1 MGNKKLGAAPAEAV
15 TKYGS
20 EAEELGLSR
29 IEYIRKCIEVGRLV
43 FQTSGEIDIER
54 LRNLSEGAGAASF
67 DSSLETTEGDLTEAI
82 LSNLPVDEHR
92 ALTKEEVRTAVFG
105 TEDEQRK
112 QITKALKQLRKQDKI
127 RPLVDDGYIKT
138 NE

>member
-1 MGNKKLGAAPAEAV
+1 MGKKNLGQAPTEVV
-15 TKYGS
+15 TKYDS

-29 IEYIRKCIEVGRLV
+29 GEYIRKCIEVGRLI
-43 FQTSGEIDIER
+43 FQSSGEMNIER
-54 LRNLSEGAGAASF
+54 LRNLSEGSGAVSV
-67 DSSLETTEGDLTEAI
+67 DSSLETTEGDLTRAI

-105 TEDEQRK
+105 TEDEQRE
-112 QITKALKQLRKQDKI
+112 QITEALKQLRQQDKI

>member
-1 MGNKKLGAAPAEAV
+1 MGRKSLGDAPAEVV
-15 TKYGS
+15 TKYDS

-43 FQTSGEIDIER
+43 FQSSGEIDIER
-54 LRNLSEGAGAASF
+54 LRNLSEASGVTSF
-67 DSSLETTEGDLTEAI
+67 DSSLETTEGDLTGTI

-105 TEDEQRK
+105 TEDEQRE
-112 QITKALKQLRKQDKI
+112 QITEALKQLSQQDKI

-138 NE
+138 DE

>member
-1 MGNKKLGAAPAEAV
+1 MGKKNVGYAPAEAV
-15 TKYGS
+15 IKYDS

-29 IEYIRKCIEVGRLV
+29 SEYIRKCIEVGRLV
-43 FQTSGEIDIER
+43 FRSSGEMDIER
-54 LRNLSEGAGAASF
+54 LRNLSEGAGPASF
-67 DSSLETTEGDLTEAI
+67 DSSLETTEGDLTGAI

-105 TEDEQRK
+105 TEDEQRE
-112 QITKALKQLRKQDKI
+112 QITEALKQLSQQDKI